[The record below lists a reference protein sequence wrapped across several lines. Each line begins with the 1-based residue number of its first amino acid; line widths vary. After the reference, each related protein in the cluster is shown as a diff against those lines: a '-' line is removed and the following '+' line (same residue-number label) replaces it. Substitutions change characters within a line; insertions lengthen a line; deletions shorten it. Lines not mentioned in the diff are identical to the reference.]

1 MRTVFDR
8 SCTQINKND
17 VIWAHVK
24 TDVNRS
30 SATMVYHSGYHGK
43 CWVCKTDEPKHWF
56 CCDLCGTWMGM
67 LCNPRQVPLAGSTE
81 IKGDFDER
89 FEPHGVSL
97 HCYIWTSM
105 IKKRHERSD
114 LCKDCC
120 ENVILTAK
128 SFGVKE
134 ITDRVMPAEVKRK
147 ILQYVEWGSWW

>member
-1 MRTVFDR
+1 
-8 SCTQINKND
+8 
-17 VIWAHVK
+17 
-24 TDVNRS
+24 
-30 SATMVYHSGYHGK
+30 
-43 CWVCKTDEPKHWF
+43 
-56 CCDLCGTWMGM
+56 M

-134 ITDRVMPAEVKRK
+134 NTDRDMPLEVKRK